1 LGLMIKSSLNFSGS
15 LESQNN
21 LYIVIL
27 AGVLSI

>member
-1 LGLMIKSSLNFSGS
+1 MIKSSLNFQGN

-21 LYIVIL
+21 LYLIIL